1 MTPAI
6 IAIYKWRM
14 GNGMDLLSIGLG
26 VFGALTG
33 AVGLVYGWLGWKKSG
48 QALTEAQ
55 WTPVRQAQHSLMA
68 KITALAEDLSVFLPE
83 QLNYRLQAMD
93 PTELTGAA
101 DHLRTI
107 VDGMTSTVVVD
118 KYLDERLR
126 MLREEVLLGDVDR
139 SGFADSVEE
148 FGRLIGEIEGAKSAT
163 STAQGAEK
171 LFALGGRYA
180 QTKEPLRVR
189 NSSVIGIIDEV
200 RARLDQIARE
210 GLGDLP
216 SSRG

>member
-1 MTPAI
+1 M
-6 IAIYKWRM
+6 IAMYKWRM

-33 AVGLVYGWLGWKKSG
+33 AGGLVLGWLGWKRSG
-48 QALTEAQ
+48 HALAETQ

-68 KITALAEDLSVFLPE
+68 KITALAEDLHVFLPE

-93 PTELTGAA
+93 SAELTGAA

-118 KYLDERLR
+118 KYLDEKLR
-126 MLREEVLLGDVDR
+126 KLHEEMLGGLDR

-148 FGRLIGEIEGAKSAT
+148 FGRLIGEIEGAKAAS

-171 LFALGGRYA
+171 LFALDGRYA
-180 QTKEPLRVR
+180 QTKEPLREH
-189 NSSVIGIIDEV
+189 NSSVICIIDEV

>member
-1 MTPAI
+1 M
-6 IAIYKWRM
+6 IAMYKRRM

-26 VFGALTG
+26 GFGALTG
-33 AVGLVYGWLGWKKSG
+33 AGGLVLAWLGWKKSG
-48 QALTEAQ
+48 QALAESQ
-55 WTPVRQAQHSLMA
+55 WTPVRQAQHNLMA
-68 KITALAEDLSVFLPE
+68 TITALAEDLHVFLPE

-93 PTELTGAA
+93 SAELTAAA

-107 VDGMTSTVVVD
+107 VNGMTSTVVVD
-118 KYLDERLR
+118 KRLDEKLR
-126 MLREEVLLGDVDR
+126 MLREEVLLGGSDR

-148 FGRLIGEIEGAKSAT
+148 FGKLIGEIVAAKAAT

-180 QTKEPLRVR
+180 QTKEPLRER
-189 NSSVIGIIDEV
+189 NSRVICIIDEV
-200 RARLDQIARE
+200 RARLGQIARE

-216 SSRG
+216 S

>member
-1 MTPAI
+1 MGPAI

-14 GNGMDLLSIGLG
+14 GIGMDYLTTGLG
-26 VFGALTG
+26 LFGALTG
-33 AVGLVYGWLGWKKSG
+33 AAGLVFGWLGWKKSG
-48 QALTEAQ
+48 QALAEAQ

-68 KITALAEDLSVFLPE
+68 RITALAADLHVFLLE
-83 QLNYRLQAMD
+83 QLNFRLQSMD
-93 PTELTGAA
+93 PAELTDAA

-118 KYLDERLR
+118 KYLDEKLR
-126 MLREEVLLGDVDR
+126 KLREEVLGAPNQ
-139 SGFADSVEE
+139 SGFADSVEV
-148 FGRLIGEIEGAKSAT
+148 FGRLIGEIEGAKAAA

-171 LFALGGRYA
+171 LFALGGRYE
-180 QTKEPLRVR
+180 QTKEPLRSR
-189 NSSVIGIIDEV
+189 NSDVISTVDDV
-200 RARLDQIARE
+200 RTRLDQIARE